1 MKNLSYD
8 KGADVNSRYNFGE
21 TPLIWAAQ
29 GGRKAVAELLIA
41 RGADINIKDN
51 PGRTALWYAQDKGH
65 SEIVELLRKHGA
77 KE

>member
-1 MKNLSYD
+1 M
-8 KGADVNSRYNFGE
+8 
-21 TPLIWAAQ
+21 
-29 GGRKAVAELLIA
+29 A

-65 SEIVELLRKHGA
+65 SEIVELLLKHGA